1 MLIPRGLFVIGVG
14 SHARSVADVALD
26 LGVPALTFV
35 DPSAR
40 CGQKFAGFP
49 VVTAISE
56 LPDGWLVLA
65 AAGDNFE
72 RQRQIEIAIERD
84 LDPSCLGRSRSVL
97 SRRHDGSTA
106 RARQADHRAVDL
118 SQQRFL
124 RQRGFRDKNG
134 SRITSIEPY
143 FPDAPHEQ
151 IELSSV
157 GSYVL
162 FDIAIFRSNIRF
174 RGDYDHG
181 LLIGFCEEAAK
192 IGFKTF
198 VDPAVSIL
206 HPVSAWR
213 KQLWSCRR
221 LQVFAKGV
229 LKFDTPTP
237 GAVFGEAYEELIRPW
252 LDQWLGPVYGSGGT
266 RRISIR
272 RYPGE
277 KTFDVRVDFN
287 SSPGS

>member
-143 FPDAPHEQ
+143 FPDAPHEP

-162 FDIAIFRSNIRF
+162 FDTAIFRSNIRF
-174 RGDYDHG
+174 RADYDHG
-181 LLIGFCEEAAK
+181 LLIGICQEAAK
-192 IGFKTF
+192 IGFNLCRSRGQHFAPRLRVQEAALVLQKAAS
-198 VDPAVSIL
+198 V
-206 HPVSAWR
+206 R
-213 KQLWSCRR
+213 KRR
-221 LQVFAKGV
+221 PQV
-229 LKFDTPTP
+229 
-237 GAVFGEAYEELIRPW
+237 
-252 LDQWLGPVYGSGGT
+252 
-266 RRISIR
+266 
-272 RYPGE
+272 
-277 KTFDVRVDFN
+277 
-287 SSPGS
+287 

>member
-40 CGQKFAGFP
+40 CGQKICWLPGSDGHLGAAGR
-49 VVTAISE
+49 
-56 LPDGWLVLA
+56 LA
-65 AAGDNFE
+65 CPRRTGDNFE

-143 FPDAPHEQ
+143 FPDAPHEP

-162 FDIAIFRSNIRF
+162 FDTAIFRSNIRF
-174 RGDYDHG
+174 RADYDHG
-181 LLIGFCEEAAK
+181 LLIGICQEAAK
-192 IGFKTF
+192 I
-198 VDPAVSIL
+198 
-206 HPVSAWR
+206 
-213 KQLWSCRR
+213 
-221 LQVFAKGV
+221 
-229 LKFDTPTP
+229 
-237 GAVFGEAYEELIRPW
+237 W
-252 LDQWLGPVYGSGGT
+252 L
-266 RRISIR
+266 
-272 RYPGE
+272 
-277 KTFDVRVDFN
+277 
-287 SSPGS
+287 